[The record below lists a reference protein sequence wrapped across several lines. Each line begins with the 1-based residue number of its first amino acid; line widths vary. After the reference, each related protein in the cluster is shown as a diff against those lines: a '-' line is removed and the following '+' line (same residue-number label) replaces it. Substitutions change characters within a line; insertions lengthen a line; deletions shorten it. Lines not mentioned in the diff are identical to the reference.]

1 MSKINLVSLS
11 GEQLWPTIHSIAH
24 FGDQINNLFILH
36 TDDEAKSARPAI
48 SIRDFVA
55 SWNKTIQVILPKLPI
70 KNNSSEISHALHQWM
85 EAYPNQNWVINA
97 TGGTKLMFLGVLD
110 FVNQANVQIIYRD
123 LTGKPGQ
130 IWQVVSRMEALG
142 FLESKAIDIPND
154 STDAIPVETLVKTI
168 WGAGGNFSVDFGPP
182 LPNIDLEKTTKIAAL
197 NEWNFQKAFQA
208 MNYPATAPS
217 GQLFEQYVASILH
230 ALGVK
235 NLACNAVR
243 KSHELKNLSEID
255 IIANHK
261 GALTIID
268 CKMRSEEDEKTGKA
282 ETLFDQIRKAYQVGN
297 ELGGLGAK
305 IILLRPNRTF
315 SSNEESLAKSYRI
328 TVFDAPKITNIID
341 HFADHFQA
349 DSIPQNLINLQKI
362 IQESQSNQIY
372 QGMGPAPFKHD
383 WDDQTRQSGILNINS
398 KLQHLQN
405 DLDQDWAIFSLDDFF
420 YLDLTIPKKWI
431 KKTKSEIENSILD
444 YLQSFTQGLADLRI
458 LNLSNK
464 RCRIEM
470 TTGNEN
476 NKALIKLFQ
485 NRFGKPLFNF

>member
-24 FGDQINNLFILH
+24 FGDQIENLFILH
-36 TDDEAKSARPAI
+36 TDDDAKSARPAR
-48 SIRDFVA
+48 SILNFVA
-55 SWNKTIQVILPKLPI
+55 SWNKNIKVILPKLPI
-70 KNNSSEISHALHQWM
+70 KNNSAEISHALHQWM

-110 FVNQANVQIIYRD
+110 FVNLANVQIIYRD

-130 IWQVVSRMEALG
+130 IWQSVSRMEALG
-142 FLESKAIDIPND
+142 FLEAKAIDIPND

-168 WGAGGNFSVDFGPP
+168 WGDGGNFTVDFGPP

-197 NEWNFQKAFQA
+197 NEWNFQKAFKA

-243 KSHELKNLSEID
+243 KSLELKNLSEID

-282 ETLFDQIRKAYQVGN
+282 ETLFDQIRKAHQVGN

-328 TVFDAPKITNIID
+328 TVFDAPKITKIIS

-349 DSIPQNLINLQKI
+349 ESIPQNLINLQNI

-372 QGMGPAPFKHD
+372 PGMGPAPFQHE
-383 WDDQTRQSGILNINS
+383 WDPATRQSGIMDINRY
-398 KLQHLQN
+398 LVNLQN
-405 DLDQDWAIFSLDDFF
+405 DLNQNWSIFSMDNLF
-420 YLDLTIPKKWI
+420 YLDFPIPDKWLLNP
-431 KKTKSEIENSILD
+431 KSEIENSILD
-444 YLQSFTQGLADLRI
+444 YLHSFTKRMADLRI
-458 LNLSNK
+458 LNLTRK
-464 RCRIEM
+464 RCRVEM
-470 TTGNEN
+470 ATANEN

-485 NRFGKPLFNF
+485 NRFGKSLFNF